1 MKRPFLRICLVALVF
16 GIAFLLGRIG
26 APPGRREAGEAPPT
40 NSAHS
45 TKTIAGSPPA
55 NPGLASLW
63 ESLVRQLDSRADRF
77 SGSEFDK
84 LLADHSG
91 TGAESAQSYAT
102 RWAGADP
109 AGMWE
114 WVSSRAGWKPD
125 YVSWVVFHSWARK
138 DAKAAVAAFGK
149 LPAYPTEERSRALGA
164 LIAGLG
170 VSDAAAARELAQTQL
185 PLLAGNPRFYAGF
198 KGSDSF
204 WKVLAGL
211 PDGPD
216 RNKVLAGYLNA
227 CPQNDGEVGRRWGE
241 APESIRLSL
250 VAGGFPTGQDLSDA
264 VFASLPEMVVRQAVA
279 SGDGDALYRGLLG
292 QVKRDPAKL
301 NESVILAQEKMTGR
315 NRVECPAEL
324 FRLAGE
330 QDFALALDCWRS
342 LPDGL
347 VKARA
352 AGALEKAAPEDFKS
366 VMETE
371 ISRLSPADIKRARG
385 D

>member
-1 MKRPFLRICLVALVF
+1 MFFVALVF
-16 GIAFLLGRIG
+16 GIAFLLGRIS
-26 APPGRREAGEAPPT
+26 APSDRGEVVETSRTDP
-40 NSAHS
+40 AHAR
-45 TKTIAGSPPA
+45 KTTAGSPSA
-55 NPGLASLW
+55 NPGLVSLW
-63 ESLVRQLDSRADRF
+63 ESLARQLDSRADRF
-77 SGSEFDK
+77 SGAEFDK

-91 TGAESAQSYAT
+91 TGAESAQSYAS
-102 RWAGADP
+102 RWADADP
-109 AGMWE
+109 AGLWE

-125 YVSWVVFHSWARK
+125 YLSWVIFHSWTRK

-149 LPAYPTEERSRALGA
+149 LPAYPTEERSRSQGA

-170 VSDAAAARELAQTQL
+170 VTDAAAARELAQTHL

-227 CPQNDGEVGRRWGE
+227 CPQNDNEVKRRWNE
-241 APESIRLSL
+241 APESLRLSL

-264 VFASLPEMVVRQAVA
+264 VFAGLPEMVIRQAVA
-279 SGDGDALYRGLLG
+279 SGDGDALYRGLMG
-292 QVKRDPAKL
+292 QVNRDPAKL
-301 NESVILAQEKMTGR
+301 NESVILAQQKMTGR

-324 FRLAGE
+324 FGVAGG

-352 AGALEKAAPEDFKS
+352 AGALEKAAPEEFKS

-371 ISRLSPADIKRARG
+371 ISRLSPADIKRARNH
-385 D
+385 